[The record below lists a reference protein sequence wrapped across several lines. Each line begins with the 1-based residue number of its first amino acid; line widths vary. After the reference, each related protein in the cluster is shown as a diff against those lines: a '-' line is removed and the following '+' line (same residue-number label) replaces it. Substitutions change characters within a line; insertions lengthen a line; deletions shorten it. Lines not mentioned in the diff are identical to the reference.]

1 MKYFRPNHQAN
12 LLEEETYL
20 ETLRGIRQRL
30 LPYRLTGSFPSFDGT
45 ELRWEG
51 YLVENARGAVVILHG
66 FTEFPGKYLEMTWY
80 FLNHGYHVFLPTQRC
95 HDTAGII
102 HVNRFDDYVYDLNR
116 FVEQFKGYTGTL
128 PLYLYAHSMGGGVG
142 ARHLQEYPGE
152 FRKAILSSPMFCP
165 RAADL
170 PYAAALC
177 GTGAML
183 CRGGK
188 KTSTLFTCA
197 FDPDT
202 PLERSSAASEG
213 RFRWNISCRMENP
226 LYQASGVS
234 NRWIYESVALQQKVL
249 RRSNCRKICV
259 PVLVFSAGRDAQVR
273 LAPQERFVRR
283 VPGAVLVRY
292 PEEKHELFSTKN
304 DVLKDYINRIF
315 TFLEEKPDRQ

>member
-1 MKYFRPNHQAN
+1 MKTFRPSHQTI

-20 ETLRGIRQRL
+20 ETLRSIRQQL
-30 LPYRLTGSFPSFDGT
+30 LPYRLTGSFASFDGT

-51 YLVENARGAVVILHG
+51 YLAENARGTVVILHG

-80 FLNHGYHVFLPTQRC
+80 FLNRGYHVFLPTQRG

-102 HVNRFDDYVYDLNR
+102 HVNRFDDYVYDLNC
-116 FVEQFKGYTGTL
+116 FIEQFRSYTDSL

-152 FRKAILSSPMFCP
+152 FQKAILSSPMFCP

-177 GTGAML
+177 GTRAML
-183 CRGGK
+183 CRGGQE
-188 KTSTLFTCA
+188 TSTLFTCT
-197 FDPDT
+197 FDPDM

-213 RFRWNISCRMENP
+213 RFRWNISCRLENP
-226 LYQASGVS
+226 LYQTSGVS
-234 NRWIYESVALQQKVL
+234 NRWVYESVALQQRVL
-249 RRSNCRKICV
+249 RRSNCRRIRV

-273 LAPQERFVRR
+273 LAPQERFVKR
-283 VPGAVLVRY
+283 VPSAVLVRY
-292 PEEKHELFSTKN
+292 PEEKHELFSAKN
-304 DVLKDYINRIF
+304 EVLKDYLDRIF
-315 TFLEEKPDRQ
+315 AFLETEPAGQ